1 MIKVALGIARRR
13 GLNFI
18 FLQAFANEGFL
29 GFYNKIGFQT
39 VYEKK
44 IYAFLKE

>member
-1 MIKVALGIARRR
+1 VALGLAQRKE
-13 GLNFI
+13 LDFI

-39 VYEKK
+39 IYKKK
-44 IYAFLKE
+44 IYAFLKNK